1 MNVCTHS
8 YSLVW
13 YAWSDWEAFIDW
25 MALSGINLFLAMTG
39 QEEVAY
45 QVFEKLGLED
55 LQIREWFNG
64 PALLTWSRGQ
74 NEYGSNIA
82 GPLPRSWMK
91 GQYALQQKILNRTRS
106 LGLSGQLPGFQGN
119 VPIALKNLWNDTNMT
134 DNNLGT
140 AWMDALDPKYAPL
153 ADRWTAAV
161 VDAFGTDH
169 WWQLD
174 GYFNGGTA
182 PWLSRGGAR
191 EKDGV
196 RAKAET
202 GVRAKDA
209 QPGDLD
215 DWFRRGVAAYTGLNR
230 TDPEALWSFQGWAF
244 VDWSTEAQAA
254 SLKSFVD
261 AAPPGKF
268 VVVDMSVDGDGEWKM
283 WANASFWG
291 APFVWTALHD
301 FGGTDGMK
309 GDLEHANA
317 IPFEGP
323 DNVWGTGFTPEG
335 IDQNPVFYE
344 FVAEANFRAAP
355 VADVAQWAVDRAHKR
370 YGLTADD
377 ARIERAWRLL
387 VNSSYAQDLS
397 VQDGTGVAHI
407 GDNEAWAWDDRATPS
422 SRLCEVYSAWS
433 LLVDAA
439 ADVDMAEPFRYDLVN
454 LGREV
459 LAQVAGPAGQNFSDA
474 TPINKT
480 LDEARVNA
488 TTAAYVEVL
497 EDLDALVATDD
508 AFLLGPWLE
517 MAKAF
522 AVEYGNDDCAADGYP
537 TIVDCATFY
546 EWNARVQLTTWNP
559 TKPNASSVVK
569 DGPIDYAAKHWA
581 GLVGDYYAERVRR
594 LGALAASKASAGSVV
609 EAGEA
614 DEVQAALA
622 YEWTTATDA
631 YPTAPVGDAA
641 AVSAATRGKY
651 AAMFGGCSA

>member
-91 GQYALQQKILNRTRS
+91 GQCFRRADLPKTGCGDAVVATWRWVAGGRDVDIRWQQVARLRYALQQKILNRTRS

-134 DNNLGT
+134 DNNVGT

-153 ADRWTAAV
+153 ADRWTSAV

-182 PWLSRGGAR
+182 PWLSRGAR

-209 QPGDLD
+209 PPGDLD

-268 VVVDMSVDGDGEWKM
+268 VVADMSVDGDGEWKM

-344 FVAEANFRAAP
+344 RGAAP
-355 VADVAQWAVDRAHKR
+355 RFV
-370 YGLTADD
+370 
-377 ARIERAWRLL
+377 
-387 VNSSYAQDLS
+387 
-397 VQDGTGVAHI
+397 
-407 GDNEAWAWDDRATPS
+407 P
-422 SRLCEVYSAWS
+422 
-433 LLVDAA
+433 
-439 ADVDMAEPFRYDLVN
+439 
-454 LGREV
+454 GR
-459 LAQVAGPAGQNFSDA
+459 GG
-474 TPINKT
+474 
-480 LDEARVNA
+480 
-488 TTAAYVEVL
+488 
-497 EDLDALVATDD
+497 
-508 AFLLGPWLE
+508 
-517 MAKAF
+517 
-522 AVEYGNDDCAADGYP
+522 
-537 TIVDCATFY
+537 
-546 EWNARVQLTTWNP
+546 
-559 TKPNASSVVK
+559 
-569 DGPIDYAAKHWA
+569 
-581 GLVGDYYAERVRR
+581 
-594 LGALAASKASAGSVV
+594 
-609 EAGEA
+609 
-614 DEVQAALA
+614 
-622 YEWTTATDA
+622 
-631 YPTAPVGDAA
+631 AA
-641 AVSAATRGKY
+641 AVAVGAMPRRVRTSPPRRRRGRVATAAVASPRRRRDLPTRGAAATSQRRPDGTSRRRRDFPTAAPTGPHGVAATSQRRRRRDLKARG
-651 AAMFGGCSA
+651 AAATSWPAASPRLPTGGAAGTSRRRRNLTAPPRLPNGGLTGPHGAAATSQLRRRRSLTPRGAAATFRSRLPGRPRDPARAGSWPRRTSAPRPSPTSPSGRWTVRTRGMASRPTTRESSGPGAFW